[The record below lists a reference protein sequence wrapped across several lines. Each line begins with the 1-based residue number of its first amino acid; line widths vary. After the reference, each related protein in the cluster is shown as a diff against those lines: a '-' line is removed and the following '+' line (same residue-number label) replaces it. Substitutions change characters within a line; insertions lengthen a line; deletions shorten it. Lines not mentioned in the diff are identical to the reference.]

1 LRSWGKRMK
10 RAVSEATNRLHRLR
24 FISGAS
30 MIPDPRK
37 RSTQFPKGEDA
48 YFIVNGRA
56 LGVAD
61 GVGAWSTR
69 NVDAG
74 MFSRELML
82 RASQYFEQDVSRI
95 DPVQAM
101 IFAEPYAKV
110 HMGSCTFCTLAIEGH
125 MLKSAVLGD
134 SGFVVLRR
142 DGADERDSGSRVSRP
157 VRVCPSDGC
166 LLHDRS
172 KGGGWKVVY
181 KSQEQQH
188 AFNTPF
194 QIGTQTNGVTSKN
207 AISVAIPVRPGD
219 LIVCGTDGLFDNLF
233 LNDVCQLVNRYLE
246 TTNGFSNCI
255 PGNVKQA
262 AEAQKLAEF
271 VTAAAVSASMHPG
284 KRSPFST
291 QCVKAGYSAH
301 GGKGDDITTI
311 VAFVACESNSS
322 SDGGSTSSTS

>member
-1 LRSWGKRMK
+1 MK
-10 RAVSEATNRLHRLR
+10 RVASETVSRLR
-24 FISGAS
+24 FVSGAS
-30 MIPDPRK
+30 MVPDPRK

-48 YFIVNGRA
+48 YFLVNGRA

-74 MFSRELML
+74 IFSRELMV
-82 RASQYFEQDVSRI
+82 RASLYFEQDATRR

-101 IFAEPYAKV
+101 VFAEPYAKV
-110 HMGSCTFCTLAIEGH
+110 HMGSCTFCTITLDGH
-125 MLKSAVLGD
+125 TLKSAVLGD

-142 DGADERDSGSRVSRP
+142 DATEERESAFSANRP
-157 VRVCPSDGC
+157 IRICPKDGC
-166 LLHDRS
+166 LLHERS

-188 AFNTPF
+188 AFNTPY
-194 QIGTQTNGVTSKN
+194 QIGTQTNGITAKN
-207 AISVAIPVRPGD
+207 AVSVTIPVRQGD
-219 LIVCGTDGLFDNLF
+219 LVVCGTDGLFDNLF

-246 TTNGFSNCI
+246 STNGIKSCLPNR
-255 PGNVKQA
+255 PNGKEEKQ
-262 AEAQKLAEF
+262 EAQKLAEF

-291 QCVKAGYSAH
+291 QCVKAGYAAH
-301 GGKGDDITTI
+301 GGKGDDITTV
-311 VAFVACESNSS
+311 VAFVAC
-322 SDGGSTSSTS
+322 DQHLDSTK